1 MYSQKHGKRQLSIGI
16 SFTNWFTQMF
26 DDLFEPSHLLSGLQ
40 PIDLGIWKIV
50 CAMAQGLD
58 HQKDA
63 NQIWNTIEK
72 RLMEMMNP

>member
-26 DDLFEPSHLLSGLQ
+26 DDLLEPSHSLRGLQ

-58 HQKDA
+58 RQKDA
-63 NQIWNTIEK
+63 NQIWNAIEK